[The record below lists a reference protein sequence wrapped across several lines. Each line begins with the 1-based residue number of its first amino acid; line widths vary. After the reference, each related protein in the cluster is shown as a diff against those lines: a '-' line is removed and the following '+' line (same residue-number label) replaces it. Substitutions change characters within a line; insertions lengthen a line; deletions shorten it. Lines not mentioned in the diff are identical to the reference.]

1 MPEPKPKVAVDVKVT
16 GMTKKKSRSRSARRT
31 GSPVGSDEV
40 RKADDASEEY
50 VVTEESYEVEA
61 VVGHRM
67 RRHGMEYKVRWRGW
81 SEQFDE
87 WLPDSKM
94 DCPDA
99 IQAYWD
105 SQKHQKQDEKTPD
118 GKKREHRSTSSNR
131 SVTKKSPPPKKTRTS
146 ESETGTSAD
155 ATTSSK
161 KGSSTKKTRA
171 SESET
176 STNADADQAVL
187 KPEPTTDS
195 TPRTRASRRSAEKD
209 KPMQKPSD
217 APSDVESQATIEE
230 TASEA
235 SDNVPLAAKFPNVVK
250 NDRASPCTSVSSTQ
264 SVPPLVIKRK
274 IPRPPALPKRK
285 SFASTASLA
294 SPAGGSTPASPKL
307 PVIKT
312 APDTAENLAPQ
323 LEISQPEPT
332 AAPEIND
339 QVMQKDE
346 SSCDSTISSKALGP
360 DTEQKADTEP
370 SLQEKRFVRPHG
382 FERGLSVER
391 IHMFLKRADRIFAV
405 VQFKNCD
412 TLEVLATQIV
422 QHYEPLALI
431 RGFEELH
438 IRCRQNEILARN
450 SSQSTES

>member
-1 MPEPKPKVAVDVKVT
+1 
-16 GMTKKKSRSRSARRT
+16 
-31 GSPVGSDEV
+31 
-40 RKADDASEEY
+40 
-50 VVTEESYEVEA
+50 
-61 VVGHRM
+61 M

-155 ATTSSK
+155 TATSSK
-161 KGSSTKKTRA
+161 KGSSVKKTRT

-176 STNADADQAVL
+176 SSNADADRVVPNA
-187 KPEPTTDS
+187 ETTADT
-195 TPRTRASRRSAEKD
+195 TPRTRASRRSVEKE
-209 KPMQKPSD
+209 KP
-217 APSDVESQATIEE
+217 
-230 TASEA
+230 
-235 SDNVPLAAKFPNVVK
+235 
-250 NDRASPCTSVSSTQ
+250 
-264 SVPPLVIKRK
+264 
-274 IPRPPALPKRK
+274 IPKPPALPKRK

-294 SPAGGSTPASPKL
+294 SPAGSTPASPKF

-312 APDTAENLAPQ
+312 AAGTDENRVSHV
-323 LEISQPEPT
+323 EISQPKST
-332 AAPEIND
+332 TAPEITEG
-339 QVMQKDE
+339 QVMQKE
-346 SSCDSTISSKALGP
+346 ENSRKSSVSSIAPGP
-360 DTEQKADTEP
+360 DTEQKAN
-370 SLQEKRFVRPHG
+370 
-382 FERGLSVER
+382 VER

-422 QHYEPLALI
+422 QHYEPLVS
-431 RGFEELH
+431 F
-438 IRCRQNEILARN
+438 
-450 SSQSTES
+450 SSLKPRF